1 MKVVIRKKFGWSFY
15 QKHSIKLWISGYFF
29 DEKDV
34 DGIFHDISIFLDN
47 GNINIESLTKW
58 MKGFSGHFAFVI
70 QLSDN
75 MCFASVD
82 RICSI
87 PIYTSNDCGQN
98 AISNYAP
105 YLKDIFKVS
114 EKSTKAALEI
124 AMSGFS
130 IGNKTIY
137 KNIQRLSAGECILWS
152 DGNIYKDYY
161 YTYYPNELFLYDKSQ
176 LEQKLSEVI
185 LSTLKKTIKS
195 VNGRQIVVPLSAGN
209 DSRLIVSGLKH
220 LGCENVI
227 CFTYGRRG
235 NYEINTSKEVASLL
249 GYKWIYIQDLVKEK
263 RNFFKSSIYK
273 EYIEAFESYSSIPN
287 VQDIYEIYTLKSQ
300 KIIDDDAVIINGNSG
315 DFISGGHIPNK
326 YQKNTNYLSV
336 NELDWILFLDKHYSL
351 WRKLRTKFNDSII
364 ISELLKNIS
373 ERGVINSQERVYQYA
388 IMECVECIG
397 RQSRLVINQQRSYEF
412 IGHEWR
418 LPFWS
423 EDFLNFWE
431 GVPVEYKINQSLYKS
446 VLMDNNW
453 GGVWN
458 NIKVNNK
465 RIRPYSLWLVRWVV
479 KILVSPAGKKVWHR
493 IEKNMF
499 AYWVHPTYIR
509 VIAPYFKYLFDFRGH
524 RGASSWLAKQA
535 IDRYGFSS
543 IASVDNFV
551 KKTKK

>member
-1 MKVVIRKKFGWSFY
+1 MKVKVREGFGWKLY
-15 QKHSIKLWISGYFF
+15 QNNSTKLWFSGYLIGRKDIDDLLLEAVDFF
-29 DEKDV
+29 NT
-34 DGIFHDISIFLDN
+34 DGI
-47 GNINIESLTKW
+47 NIKNLSEWVRKI
-58 MKGFSGHFAFVI
+58 SGHFAFVL
-70 QLSDN
+70 QFSDN
-75 MCFASVD
+75 SCFASVD
-82 RICSI
+82 KICSI
-87 PIYTSNDCGQN
+87 PIYIADNIHQSAVSNH
-98 AISNYAP
+98 AP

-524 RGASSWLAKQA
+524 RGAS
-535 IDRYGFSS
+535 Y
-543 IASVDNFV
+543 
-551 KKTKK
+551 